1 MIDNQNNKYDIGIL
15 GGGQLGR
22 MLLLALADLG
32 CTTTVLDSD
41 VDAPSKHFCNAF
53 IDGSFQDYETVLS
66 FGRCCKTLTIEIEHI
81 NVDALKVLEK
91 EGVKIYPQPACIETI
106 QSKVLQKKFYLD
118 NQLPT
123 TTYIHFSSPSEAK
136 NHLDLLPAYFKY
148 AKGGYDG
155 KGVIYID
162 ENFDFGSYLVGE
174 GILEKEIKP
183 VKEVSVIVARDEN
196 GIVKTYPAVDMI
208 SYPSHNM
215 LKYLSSPSVLSVD
228 VLNQLDEIAQKTIL
242 ALDMIGILAVEFFVD
257 IDNQVYINEIAPRP
271 HNSGHHTIEACYTSQ
286 YQQLSRIL
294 MGLPLGDT
302 AQHST
307 ATMIN
312 LVGKEGCF
320 GEAVYTGLQDALKK
334 ERVYVHLYGKQ
345 KTKPFR
351 KMGHITILSNDLAN
365 SQTIADE
372 LLKTVEVISTADD
385 TIV

>member
-53 IDGSFQDYETVLS
+53 VDGSFQDYETVLS
-66 FGRCCKTLTIEIEHI
+66 FGRRCKTLTIEIEHI

-123 TTYIHFSSPSEAK
+123 TPYILLSSPSEAK

-183 VKEVSVIVARDEN
+183 VKEVSVIVARAEN

-271 HNSGHHTIEACYTSQ
+271 HNSGHHTIEANKTSQ
-286 YQQLSRIL
+286 YDQFLRAI
-294 MGLPLGDT
+294 MGWPLGDT
-302 AQHST
+302 SALMASV
-307 ATMIN
+307 MVN
-312 LVGKEGCF
+312 LLGEEGFVG
-320 GEAVYTGLQDALKK
+320 DALY
-334 ERVYVHLYGKQ
+334 EGMENVLNLNGVNIHLYGK
-345 KTKPFR
+345 KITKPYR
-351 KMGHITILSNDLAN
+351 KMGH
-365 SQTIADE
+365 
-372 LLKTVEVISTADD
+372 V
-385 TIV
+385 TIVDATLDKAIEKGKIVKNTLKVKS